1 MDNLMD
7 ILVYL
12 IPVAIFVLTG
22 LFGKSAKTQ
31 QKARRVEMDFEPDNL
46 RRFLQDMSLNDN
58 DETADPFLGQAAE
71 NPKPQQKPTVINNNR
86 QEPKS
91 EVETFAEGEKAIF
104 VENQDEAETVEQE
117 EKPKFDA
124 REAIIY
130 STIIERKYC

>member
-1 MDNLMD
+1 MD

-31 QKARRVEMDFEPDNL
+31 QKARKAEMDFEPDNL
-46 RRFLQDMSLNDN
+46 RRFLQEMSLNDN
-58 DETADPFLGQAAE
+58 DEMADPFSGQPAE
-71 NPKPQQKPTVINNNR
+71 SPKPKPADPKAER

-91 EVETFAEGEKAIF
+91 EIETFAEGEKAIF
-104 VENQDEAETVEQE
+104 VENQEETESPEQAET
-117 EKPKFDA
+117 PKFDA

>member
-22 LFGKSAKTQ
+22 VFGKSAKTQ
-31 QKARRVEMDFEPDNL
+31 PKARKVEMDFEPDNL
-46 RRFLQDMSLNDN
+46 RRFLQEMSLNDN
-58 DETADPFLGQAAE
+58 DEMADPFSGQPAE
-71 NPKPQQKPTVINNNR
+71 SPSPQPKPAAPKAER

-91 EVETFAEGEKAIF
+91 EIETFAEGEKAVF
-104 VENQDEAETVEQE
+104 VENQEETESLEQE
-117 EKPKFDA
+117 ETTKFDA